1 MNRRL
6 RHPPSQA
13 DFDAITFASAPP
25 APPLPD
31 LRLAD
36 ARYASQFYVNPK
48 SRLTPI
54 SGAFPCVY
62 LGLTQQTA
70 ICEVFGD
77 KFHLTRTKK
86 LAVHAIVTKY
96 AQRIRFLKT
105 PLPALNLC
113 NWTDPG
119 MRLSCGIDSS
129 AIMALNFKITRTWA
143 ERVARHPA
151 DFDGIYY
158 RSRHTDEPCLV
169 LWLRP
174 GGRRLDHELNFSDS
188 GAFLASP
195 DAYAAAARCQV
206 KLAFI

>member
-6 RHPPSQA
+6 RRPLQA
-13 DFDAITFASAPP
+13 DFDAINFASAPLSP
-25 APPLPD
+25 SLPD
-31 LRLAD
+31 IRLAD
-36 ARYASQFYVNPK
+36 ARYTSQFYVNPK

-62 LGLTQQTA
+62 LGLTKQTA
-70 ICEVFGD
+70 ICEIYGD
-77 KFHLTRTKK
+77 KCYLTRTKK
-86 LAVHAIVTKY
+86 LAVHAIATKY
-96 AQRIRFLKT
+96 AQRLRFLKP

-113 NWTDPG
+113 NWTDSG

-151 DFDGIYY
+151 NFDGIYY

-174 GGRRLDHELNFSDS
+174 GGRRLDHELNFSDA
-188 GAFLASP
+188 GAFLASL
-195 DAYAAAARCQV
+195 DAYAESARCQV